1 MNAYWKS
8 KGLETNSGGPTWSK
22 DIIQAAFDGTALAH
36 SDSSKGNVF
45 NFATAGSTFRKEVI
59 QKGISYL
66 NVFPYVIWEMQDAIN
81 DCHDGDLSSNDAA
94 TKTFGESVYAWDE
107 AVAFYTGSREGVAK
121 GGRGD
126 LKGSMQY
133 YLANK
138 RCENFG
144 TCTADTDGDNWSGS
158 SKVNQEV
165 FDLFDLGKEQ
175 LKEAAALTVKGS
187 GTSCDVV
194 VPTME
199 KAATKMLI
207 PFIQGTMR
215 YLYKT
220 KSSASAKEA
229 GELFAF
235 ASAALPFIDAV
246 DPAAAE
252 MLFHRAWGLDF
263 TDTTYSYDQIK
274 TAIEGTYP
282 KLGMGAGIGTISCA
296 DIGHLGSSTT
306 TLAAGCTDP
315 TSSSSKNNDTTL
327 GLGIG
332 IPLGAIAIT
341 ALVFVV
347 FLWRK
352 SSANSKRVEELTVQ
366 LRGAGRV

>member
-1 MNAYWKS
+1 MGTNSRYSAGDTLVVETDVAKCNTSYGIWRFGHNSHKSNEVRSFWLFADGLSGTGKRTGNARPVGSHQNSFIGRMNAYWKS

-107 AVAFYTGSREGVAK
+107 AVAFYTGSREGTAK
-121 GGRGD
+121 GGVGD
-126 LKGSMQY
+126 LSGGMQY

-165 FDLFDLGKEQ
+165 FDLFDLGKRQ

-199 KAATKMLI
+199 KGDEDAH
-207 PFIQGTMR
+207 PFHSRDNALSLQNQEFC
-215 YLYKT
+215 L
-220 KSSASAKEA
+220 
-229 GELFAF
+229 GERSRRAF
-235 ASAALPFIDAV
+235 YFRFGRPS
-246 DPAAAE
+246 
-252 MLFHRAWGLDF
+252 FHRCRRSSGRGNVV
-263 TDTTYSYDQIK
+263 S
-274 TAIEGTYP
+274 
-282 KLGMGAGIGTISCA
+282 SC
-296 DIGHLGSSTT
+296 LGSR
-306 TLAAGCTDP
+306 LYRQY
-315 TSSSSKNNDTTL
+315 
-327 GLGIG
+327 
-332 IPLGAIAIT
+332 
-341 ALVFVV
+341 VFV
-347 FLWRK
+347 
-352 SSANSKRVEELTVQ
+352 
-366 LRGAGRV
+366 

>member
-1 MNAYWKS
+1 MQPT
-8 KGLETNSGGPTWSK
+8 LEK
-22 DIIQAAFDGTALAH
+22 
-36 SDSSKGNVF
+36 
-45 NFATAGSTFRKEVI
+45 
-59 QKGISYL
+59 IS
-66 NVFPYVIWEMQDAIN
+66 
-81 DCHDGDLSSNDAA
+81 
-94 TKTFGESVYAWDE
+94 
-107 AVAFYTGSREGVAK
+107 
-121 GGRGD
+121 
-126 LKGSMQY
+126 
-133 YLANK
+133 
-138 RCENFG
+138 
-144 TCTADTDGDNWSGS
+144 
-158 SKVNQEV
+158 
-165 FDLFDLGKEQ
+165 
-175 LKEAAALTVKGS
+175 
-187 GTSCDVV
+187 
-194 VPTME
+194 
-199 KAATKMLI
+199 TKMLV

-220 KSSASAKEA
+220 KTSVSAKEA

-246 DPAAAE
+246 DPAAAD

-274 TAIEGTYP
+274 TAIEGTYS

-347 FLWRK
+347 LLWRK
-352 SSANSKRVEELTVQ
+352 SSANSKRVEELTMQ
-366 LRGAGRV
+366 LRGPGKV